1 MKRYWEIKKL
11 LEENPIIE
19 SELEKLRYLTGFLS
33 EDFSME
39 EFKIR
44 CEEYQDFVRWLIE
57 IVELPKNKFKVNNR
71 YS

>member
-1 MKRYWEIKKL
+1 LKRYWEIKKL